1 MCLSILAILAIF
13 EIFEI
18 PDMDNEVDNPTKHTR
33 TLLLINPWITDFAAF
48 DLWSKP
54 LGLLYLANI
63 LRRNG
68 HRVRLID
75 CMDRYDPLL
84 RASNPKEPK
93 VKGYGIGPYH
103 KEELPKPVPLSP
115 IPRRYFRY
123 GILEAHFWTH
133 LTQGDEPALVL
144 VTSMMTYWY
153 PGVFRA
159 IELVKTKWPDVPVL
173 LGGVYATLC
182 PTHALSRSGA
192 DFVLPGSDVH
202 PLLERIDDL
211 LGTRSEWVPDR
222 FRDFPPPAWDLY
234 PKLGYAVIL
243 TSRGC
248 PYGCTFCASHRL
260 FPGFETRDPAACAEE
275 VADLYRH
282 RRVRDFAFYDD
293 ALLLNAE
300 HHLLPMLD
308 EIIAQRLPIRFH
320 TPNGLHAKEITLAL
334 AQRMHRAGF
343 RTIRLSFESSDPRR
357 QREMGVKITNEGL
370 ATAVGNLNRAGY
382 QGKELEAYV
391 LMGLPGQTLEEV
403 VSSVLFVTQC
413 GIKTKLARFSPIPG
427 TREWD
432 RAVEAYGFDPQGD
445 PLLHN
450 NSIHPF
456 VSQDLTEE
464 DFDKAGLL
472 TRWINQGLDLG
483 VNVMDG
489 SAVSKRVREVL
500 RRHR

>member
-1 MCLSILAILAIF
+1 MPATMSLSILAILAIF

-173 LGGVYATLC
+173 FGLQVHSSKDGQVVATIVAAGLDASVAGT
-182 PTHALSRSGA
+182 PP
-192 DFVLPGSDVH
+192 LPDSNE
-202 PLLERIDDL
+202 LLE
-211 LGTRSEWVPDR
+211 S
-222 FRDFPPPAWDLY
+222 PA
-234 PKLGYAVIL
+234 
-243 TSRGC
+243 
-248 PYGCTFCASHRL
+248 
-260 FPGFETRDPAACAEE
+260 
-275 VADLYRH
+275 
-282 RRVRDFAFYDD
+282 
-293 ALLLNAE
+293 
-300 HHLLPMLD
+300 
-308 EIIAQRLPIRFH
+308 
-320 TPNGLHAKEITLAL
+320 
-334 AQRMHRAGF
+334 
-343 RTIRLSFESSDPRR
+343 RLSVFPASDPSFYEGENLDIPTFLRRAPGRGARPRRRR
-357 QREMGVKITNEGL
+357 Q
-370 ATAVGNLNRAGY
+370 
-382 QGKELEAYV
+382 
-391 LMGLPGQTLEEV
+391 
-403 VSSVLFVTQC
+403 
-413 GIKTKLARFSPIPG
+413 
-427 TREWD
+427 
-432 RAVEAYGFDPQGD
+432 
-445 PLLHN
+445 
-450 NSIHPF
+450 
-456 VSQDLTEE
+456 
-464 DFDKAGLL
+464 
-472 TRWINQGLDLG
+472 
-483 VNVMDG
+483 
-489 SAVSKRVREVL
+489 VRP
-500 RRHR
+500 